1 VLKRYHADTGDAS
14 GFEVYPAI
22 DLRAG
27 RVVRLVEGDF
37 AQETS
42 YSDDPVAV
50 AVGFAAAGAR
60 WIHIVDLDAA
70 RTGERR
76 ESGLIAA
83 IARAVGRDVRCQ
95 VGGGIRDLE
104 DARILMEA
112 GVRRLVVG
120 TAALRSPAFAKRLVA
135 EFGAAH
141 VAVAIDVREGV
152 ARGEGWR
159 SSGEGYDPDQALGS
173 LATAGVTTFVVTAI
187 DRDGRLE
194 GPDLEL
200 LRRLIGLGRGNVVAS
215 GGVSSLDELRAVRQI
230 GCTGAIVGKAI
241 YEGRLDLGEAIR
253 AMSTPDRPG
262 RLGIPGR

>member
-1 VLKRYHADTGDAS
+1 MLKRYHADTGDAS

-37 AQETS
+37 DQETS

-50 AVGFAAAGAR
+50 AVEFAAAGAR

-83 IARAVGRDVRCQ
+83 MARAVGREVHCQ

-104 DARILMEA
+104 DARVLLEA
-112 GVRRLVVG
+112 GIQRLVVG
-120 TAALRSPAFAKRLVA
+120 TAALRSPAFARRLIA

-159 SSGEGYDPDQALGS
+159 SSGDGYDPDEALES
-173 LATAGVTTFVVTAI
+173 LAAAGVTTFVVTAI

-200 LRRLIGLGRGNVVAS
+200 LRRLVGLERGKVIAS
-215 GGVSSLDELRAVRQI
+215 GGVSSLDDLQAVRRI
-230 GCTGAIVGKAI
+230 GCAGAIVGKAV

-253 AMSTPDRPG
+253 LTSA
-262 RLGIPGR
+262 

>member
-1 VLKRYHADTGDAS
+1 MLKRYHADTGDAS

-37 AQETS
+37 DRETS

-50 AVGFAAAGAR
+50 AVEFAATGAR

-83 IARAVGRDVRCQ
+83 MVKAVGREVHCQ

-104 DARILMEA
+104 DARVLME
-112 GVRRLVVG
+112 GGIERLVIG
-120 TAALRSPAFAKRLVA
+120 TAALRSPAFAKRLVT

-141 VAVAIDVREGV
+141 VAVAIDIRDGV

-159 SSGEGYDPDQALGS
+159 STGEGYDPDEAVGRLS
-173 LATAGVTTFVVTAI
+173 AAGVPTFIVTAI

-200 LRRLIGLGRGNVVAS
+200 LRRLVGLERGNVIAS
-215 GGVSSLDELRAVRQI
+215 GGVSSLDDLQAVRRI
-230 GCTGAIVGKAI
+230 GCSGAIVGKAI
-241 YEGRLDLGEAIR
+241 YEGRLDLGEAIQLT
-253 AMSTPDRPG
+253 ST
-262 RLGIPGR
+262 

>member
-1 VLKRYHADTGDAS
+1 VLKRYHADTDDAS

-37 AQETS
+37 DRETS

-50 AVGFAAAGAR
+50 AVGFAAAGVR

-83 IARAVGRDVRCQ
+83 IARAVGREVRCQ

-104 DARILMEA
+104 DARVMMEA
-112 GVRRLVVG
+112 GIERLVVG
-120 TAALRSPAFAKRLVA
+120 TAALSSPAFARRLVT

-159 SSGEGYDPDQALGS
+159 SSGEGYDPDAALEA
-173 LATAGVTTFVVTAI
+173 LAAAGVTTFVVTAI

-200 LRRLIGLGRGNVVAS
+200 LRRLVALERGNVIAA
-215 GGVSSLDELRAVRQI
+215 GGVSSLDDLRAVRRI
-230 GCTGAIVGKAI
+230 GCAGAIVGKAI
-241 YEGRLDLGEAIR
+241 YEGRLDLGEAIQLT
-253 AMSTPDRPG
+253 SGSNLTDPG
-262 RLGIPGR
+262 R